1 MNHHQKQAITSKPLA
16 QLLIQAHRDRQK
28 TGCYQ
33 SLTCSANDASLL
45 LTAWAESILLSV
57 CPAHLNV
64 CMQGQALSCAHGSL
78 NAETCPASCP
88 SMVVTYG

>member
-1 MNHHQKQAITSKPLA
+1 MSHHQKQAITSKNMT
-16 QLLIQAHRDRQK
+16 QLLIQAHWDRQK

-57 CPAHLNV
+57 CPAYLNV